1 VAWGGG
7 RLVLDEYVTKY
18 LPMRVLLLEDPRGPS
33 DGLSRA
39 LQHHGHHVTSVA
51 AGDELRRAGHASAY
65 DLLIVDLCL
74 GSLDPFAFL
83 ESQSRMGQTARA
95 LLLSGDRRHR
105 ARAISLGYSERQ
117 ILSRPVDHAS
127 LLARLAGFA
136 GTAGRRRDRLGAP
149 ELRRVITLAGR
160 QHQTGKTT
168 LAAHIACACLTQGL
182 KVVTFDLDT
191 GTRALTRFMDS
202 RRRRRAQRDAGLEIA
217 RHRAPNLADVGLDE
231 LWHSIERQRRGA
243 DIVIIDCPSG
253 TSPATRLAVQ
263 QAELLLTP
271 VRSLGEESDG
281 LADLASPLIGF
292 RGPGPFA
299 EMVATSRESGPRP
312 RRLDWLLV
320 RNRRSPLAR
329 EKWEGTAALAA
340 ELSRALDLRIRPGLI
355 ERPVHRDL
363 IRDGLT
369 LFDLDSEQ
377 LEARLGPAGR
387 AVRDEL
393 AALRGLLGSSTMT
406 EKRKII
412 L

>member
-1 VAWGGG
+1 
-7 RLVLDEYVTKY
+7 LVLDEYVTKY

-39 LQHHGHHVTSVA
+39 LQHHGHHVTRVV

-74 GSLDPFAFL
+74 SSLDPFAFL

-117 ILSRPVDHAS
+117 ILSRPVDHAG

-136 GTAGRRRDRLGAP
+136 DAAGWRRDRPRTP
-149 ELRRVITLAGR
+149 ELRRVIALASHP
-160 QHQTGKTT
+160 HQTGKTT

-191 GTRALTRFMDS
+191 GTRALTRFMES
-202 RRRRRAQRDAGLEIA
+202 RRRRRAQRDATLEIA
-217 RHRAPNLADVGLDE
+217 RHRAPNLADMGLDE

-271 VRSLGEESDG
+271 IRGLVEENDG
-281 LADLASPLIGF
+281 LADLTPPPVSLSRSRAIRRDGGDKPRGGAPDPASRLAFGEEP
-292 RGPGPFA
+292 PFS
-299 EMVATSRESGPRP
+299 TRP
-312 RRLDWLLV
+312 
-320 RNRRSPLAR
+320 
-329 EKWEGTAALAA
+329 EGTGRNHGSCGRALANA
-340 ELSRALDLRIRPGLI
+340 RPS
-355 ERPVHRDL
+355 HK
-363 IRDGLT
+363 
-369 LFDLDSEQ
+369 
-377 LEARLGPAGR
+377 AGAYR
-387 AVRDEL
+387 AV
-393 AALRGLLGSSTMT
+393 GPS
-406 EKRKII
+406 
-412 L
+412 

>member
-1 VAWGGG
+1 
-7 RLVLDEYVTKY
+7 LVLNEYVTKY

-51 AGDELRRAGHASAY
+51 ADDELRRAGRASTY

-117 ILSRPVDHAS
+117 ILSRPVDHAG

-136 GTAGRRRDRLGAP
+136 GTAGRRHDRLRAP

-182 KVVTFDLDT
+182 KVVTFDLDI
-191 GTRALTRFMDS
+191 GTRALTRFMGS
-202 RRRRRAQRDAGLEIA
+202 RRRRRAQGDATLEIA
-217 RHRAPNLADVGLDE
+217 RHRAPNLADMGLDE

-243 DIVIIDCPSG
+243 DIVIIDC
-253 TSPATRLAVQ
+253 LAVQ

-281 LADLASPLIGF
+281 LADLASPLFGF

-299 EMVATSRESGPRP
+299 EMVATSREAGSRP

-355 ERPVHRDL
+355 ERPIHRDL

-377 LEARLGPAGR
+377 LEARLGPVGR

-393 AALRGLLGSSTMT
+393 AALRGLLGSLVTT
-406 EKRKII
+406 GKRKII